1 MSEATVVDS
10 RVADERLE
18 HLRKMLDTAPY
29 PNDDSRD
36 ICKMLTELQ
45 ALRLSA
51 TAAESRIKELETE
64 SAKHYSMAVA
74 MFYSGKVDNLTG
86 PDCRKAAK
94 TIEAMLAA
102 EAVEY
107 PKCQSCG
114 GRAGH
119 WSDCEKFPS

>member
-10 RVADERLE
+10 GPASVSHDEATKAALI
-18 HLRKMLDTAPY
+18 
-29 PNDDSRD
+29 RD
-36 ICKMLTELQ
+36 PEFMWAYVQDLQ
-45 ALRLSA
+45 RAL

-74 MFYSGKVDNLTG
+74 MFYSGKVDDLTG

-94 TIEAMLAA
+94 AIESMLAQ

-107 PKCQSCG
+107 PKCPSCG

-119 WSDCEKFPS
+119 WSDCARFPS